1 MQDKQLLGWEL
12 RCERNPAIGETRQ
25 ASNHEMAPKPRK
37 VLKFFIANDT
47 ILCFITTWWI
57 RETRKIPKSPHTN
70 TTAVGEACGAV
81 MCTKIFTCP
90 HPFLWFC
97 YSFSFC
103 HRSIFFTLFWLDVF
117 FFNISVIEWFR
128 KKLFHGMAWLIL
140 CLFPFP
146 FYSNSPG
153 QSERAGACPHQSH
166 FG

>member
-81 MCTKIFTCP
+81 IVPKISHAP
-90 HPFLWFC
+90 ILMVC
-97 YSFSFC
+97 YSFRFC
-103 HRSIFFTLFWLDVF
+103 HHLFIFLPSIWHNVF
-117 FFNISVIEWFR
+117 FLNVSVSEWLR
-128 KKLFHGMAWLIL
+128 KKLFHGIAWLIL